1 MFQFSG
7 FPSIHYEFMYR
18 YTGIT
23 LYEFPHS
30 DIFGSKVACTSPKLI
45 AAYHVLH
52 RLLAPRHP
60 PYALN
65 NLTYINQYLLR
76 HSLLSSAL
84 IQLRTI
90 VRAFTRLFARLDC
103 LVNLGFSLWDSH
115 PLSAFAVF
123 KSIDDFAIN
132 LRIVVKNNRYF

>member
-7 FPSIHYEFMYR
+7 FPSLHYVFMQR

-30 DIFGSKVACTSPKLI
+30 EIFGSKVACTSPKLI

-65 NLTYINQYLLR
+65 NLTYIN
-76 HSLLSSAL
+76 
-84 IQLRTI
+84 
-90 VRAFTRLFARLDC
+90 
-103 LVNLGFSLWDSH
+103 LGFSLWDSH

>member
-1 MFQFSG
+1 
-7 FPSIHYEFMYR
+7 
-18 YTGIT
+18 
-23 LYEFPHS
+23 
-30 DIFGSKVACTSPKLI
+30 
-45 AAYHVLH
+45 
-52 RLLAPRHP
+52 
-60 PYALN
+60 
-65 NLTYINQYLLR
+65 LTYINQYLLR

>member
-7 FPSIHYEFMYR
+7 FPSLHYVFMQR

-30 DIFGSKVACTSPKLI
+30 EIFGSKVACTSPKLI

-52 RLLAPRHP
+52 RLLVPRHS

-65 NLTYINQYLLR
+65 NLTFYKSTFTSILFVELRAQSVTYIKYVPFFVC
-76 HSLLSSAL
+76 SLAL
-84 IQLRTI
+84 TI
-90 VRAFTRLFARLDC
+90 LQILVSNFFGFRLFLD
-103 LVNLGFSLWDSH
+103 LRPFLTFVIYLRQLPVIN
-115 PLSAFAVF
+115 AF
-123 KSIDDFAIN
+123 
-132 LRIVVKNNRYF
+132 